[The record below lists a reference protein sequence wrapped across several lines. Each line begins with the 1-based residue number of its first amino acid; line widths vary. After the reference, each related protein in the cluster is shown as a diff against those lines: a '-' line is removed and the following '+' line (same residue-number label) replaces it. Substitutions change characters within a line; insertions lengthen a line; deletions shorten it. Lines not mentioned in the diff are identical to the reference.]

1 MVTFSGRV
9 AGCNCGRLRLPR
21 LTAKR
26 VEPVVSISW
35 ASCISSYR
43 QVPRSATCRY
53 CSQKSTFCPRRGETE
68 LDRKMVATSHNG
80 HDELYHRVKFGGDRT
95 TSAGCRCENIVFV
108 CMFVLCHAQRPAR
121 CSFEGCIVRTSI
133 ALLFIGRFRRG
144 FQLFFRRKCSFRRT
158 TATQGSR
165 NCGLKFEKV

>member
-1 MVTFSGRV
+1 M
-9 AGCNCGRLRLPR
+9 
-21 LTAKR
+21 
-26 VEPVVSISW
+26 
-35 ASCISSYR
+35 
-43 QVPRSATCRY
+43 PRSATCRY
-53 CSQKSTFCPRRGETE
+53 CSQKSTFCPRRGKTE

-133 ALLFIGRFRRG
+133 ALPISTRFSA
-144 FQLFFRRKCSFRRT
+144 FFSEGNARLGALQPHKVREIAVLSLKKFKNRRKIFCARLSID
-158 TATQGSR
+158 
-165 NCGLKFEKV
+165 N